1 MITRTPAAEGTA
13 LVAGGA
19 AHLLQAGR
27 TDVQDTAY
35 VSTGISQSA
44 HQSMQ
49 LHSFTAVISCSISRC
64 VGKRSFSCA
73 VPATWNSL
81 PPAVTHCLYLNLG

>member
-1 MITRTPAAEGTA
+1 MK
-13 LVAGGA
+13 AGGA

-44 HQSMQ
+44 HQGTHQNSVTVFIG
-49 LHSFTAVISCSISRC
+49 HSAFQ
-64 VGKRSFSCA
+64 CA
-73 VPATWNSL
+73 L
-81 PPAVTHCLYLNLG
+81 QMD

>member
-1 MITRTPAAEGTA
+1 

-44 HQSMQ
+44 HQSTQ
-49 LHSFTAVISCSISRC
+49 WHSVTAAISCSISRC
-64 VGKRSFSCA
+64 A
-73 VPATWNSL
+73 VQ
-81 PPAVTHCLYLNLG
+81 TH

>member
-1 MITRTPAAEGTA
+1 MEGNKGGLKEGERWPGSPAAVGTA

-44 HQSMQ
+44 HQSTQ
-49 LHSFTAVISCSISRC
+49 WHSVTAVISCSVSRC
-64 VGKRSFSCA
+64 AFQM
-73 VPATWNSL
+73 
-81 PPAVTHCLYLNLG
+81 H